1 MEQIF
6 DKTGMRSIQSNTV
19 PDDAMGGIQF
29 NLPQDQSV
37 GIIKVIGVGGG
48 GCNAVRNMWLEGIT
62 NVTFAVCN
70 TDSQQLVRCPVPVK
84 LQLGDDG
91 LGAGGNPDKGRAE
104 AEHTKERIRTLLDD
118 GTKMVFVTASMG
130 GGTGTG
136 AGPIV
141 AKVAKEMGILTIG
154 IVTIP
159 FAFEGEQKIMKAL
172 KGMEEMREQVDALL
186 VVQNDKLTGGTTR
199 EVDGKVQ
206 RIAMKERFKEA
217 DDILKDAAKSISELI
232 TLHTDGDINLDFRDV
247 ETTMKDGGDAIMA
260 AGRASGDHRVERA
273 IVQALDSP
281 LLYGNDIGRAQR
293 ILFDIYTS
301 DEEPLYIDEMKEI
314 EDFMQQLDP
323 QIEVIWGTSTDN
335 TLGKDVK
342 VIILAAGMAQQMK
355 QEPKPEPVVKD
366 REYYLNLIQ
375 QLYKKKTDG
384 MMQKTLFSED
394 DLDDDG
400 VKGGHNDA
408 HENEQESKGD
418 EGATEVCDEKGTDET
433 SEAGDL
439 IVNDEEIT
447 KQTPAPSKPFRTFLE
462 RAKEWLMNLTREA
475 EQA

>member
-1 MEQIF
+1 MEQIY
-6 DKTGMRSIQSNTV
+6 DKTGMRSIQLNTA

-70 TDSQQLVRCPVPVK
+70 TDSQQLARCPVPVK

-91 LGAGGNPDKGRAE
+91 LGAGGNPDKGREE
-104 AEHTKERIRTLLDD
+104 AEHTRERIRTLLDD

-260 AGRASGDHRVERA
+260 AGRASGDHRVEHA

-342 VIILAAGMAQQMK
+342 VIILAAGMAHQMK

-384 MMQKTLFSED
+384 IMQKTLFTED
-394 DLDDDG
+394 DLDDDS
-400 VKGGHNDA
+400 VKDEHKDA
-408 HENEQESKGD
+408 IENAQEGKD
-418 EGATEVCDEKGTDET
+418 NEGAAEVCDEEEVDET
-433 SEAGDL
+433 SEAKEIIGE
-439 IVNDEEIT
+439 NEEVT
-447 KQTPAPSKPFRTFLE
+447 QKSSMSSKPFRTFLE
-462 RAKEWLMNLTREA
+462 KAKEWLMNLTREA